1 MLLTITDNV
10 IRSQTGFSFFL
21 FSFFLFLTIIFNKCH
36 SHRNLSPSTRTS
48 SRFISMH
55 MEIFRQLAIH
65 RRFIFIFKKKKRI
78 DTIFINFHL
87 SIVVLLSRCNKYIQ
101 RNGVIHDRD
110 RFSMRSEISSDTRA
124 IFYFTRYL
132 LG

>member
-36 SHRNLSPSTRTS
+36 SYRNLSPSTRTS